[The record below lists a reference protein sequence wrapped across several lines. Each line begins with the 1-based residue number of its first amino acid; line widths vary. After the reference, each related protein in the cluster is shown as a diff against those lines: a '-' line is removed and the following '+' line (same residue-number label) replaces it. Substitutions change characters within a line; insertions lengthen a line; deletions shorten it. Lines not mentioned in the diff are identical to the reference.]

1 MNLARNIVDN
11 NIVAASGLIPRGNIF
26 NQKSKRG
33 ELKSAKK
40 NVCKEENIP
49 FISLHNNYISWSSL
63 Y

>member
-33 ELKSAKK
+33 EWKPAKK

-49 FISLHNNYISWSSL
+49 FISLHNN
-63 Y
+63 